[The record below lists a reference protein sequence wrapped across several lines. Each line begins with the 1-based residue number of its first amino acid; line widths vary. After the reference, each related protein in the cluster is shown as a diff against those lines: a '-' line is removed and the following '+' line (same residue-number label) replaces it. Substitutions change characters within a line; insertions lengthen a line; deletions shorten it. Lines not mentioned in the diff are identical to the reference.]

1 MNDTLKKPLYE
12 YFATDEPIDFRNY
25 VFEKEKENYYEMQW
39 RKDYLDIDL
48 DTSRMEMPDARVYRT
63 AFYNNYSAAQIDFNF
78 LNNTLPGL
86 QRRGS
91 LFQPRPQCPFQD
103 RGH

>member
-48 DTSRMEMPDARVYRT
+48 DTSRMEMPDAMVYRT
-63 AFYNNYSAAQIDFNF
+63 AFYNNYYG
-78 LNNTLPGL
+78 NTDRLQLSEQHLPGI
-86 QRRGS
+86 QRRS
-91 LFQPRPQCPFQD
+91 TVFQPGTECPVS
-103 RGH
+103 R